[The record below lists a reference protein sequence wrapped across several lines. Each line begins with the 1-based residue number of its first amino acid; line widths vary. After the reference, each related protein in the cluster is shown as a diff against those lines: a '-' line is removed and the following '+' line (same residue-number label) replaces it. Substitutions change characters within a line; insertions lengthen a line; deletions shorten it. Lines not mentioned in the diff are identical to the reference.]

1 MPRDLDPN
9 DIVTRLTVLARI
21 AEIGITGVTKKHI
34 ARIARDAAG
43 EILRLR
49 EEVEGL
55 TAQIRKLQREGC

>member
-1 MPRDLDPN
+1 MSYDPDPH
-9 DIVTRLTVLARI
+9 DIVTRLTLLAPT
-21 AEIGITGVTKKHI
+21 AEIGITGVAKKHV

-55 TAQIRKLQREGC
+55 RARIKELQREGC